1 MNISLKSVASRRNL
15 LLGTAGV
22 AAFASMGQ
30 LSSCSGTTNV
40 IPAVVDTINKIIAG
54 TCQIVPVLATVIDVI
69 ISVFPGAAGVA
80 TITDALAQQIA
91 TYICNLFKTAG
102 LKLGAHPGKTLS
114 AKLDGGKDK
123 ATVELHCYMI
133 VDGVLTYV

>member
-1 MNISLKSVASRRNL
+1 MKMEVSLKTLANRRNI
-15 LLGTAGV
+15 LLGTAGA

-30 LSSCSGTTNV
+30 LSGCSSTTV
-40 IPAVVDTINKIIAG
+40 IPAVVDVINKIIAG

-91 TYICNLFKTAG
+91 SYICNLFKTAG
-102 LKLGAHPGKTLS
+102 LQDGKHPGKALHAS
-114 AKLDGGKDK
+114 LKEG
-123 ATVELHCYMI
+123 ATPVPLHCYMI
-133 VDGVLTYV
+133 VNNQLAYV

>member
-1 MNISLKSVASRRNL
+1 MEALSLNKVASRRNI
-15 LLGTAGV
+15 LLGTVGV

-30 LSSCSGTTNV
+30 LSGCSTTTV
-40 IPAVVDTINKIIAG
+40 IPAVVDVINKIIAG

-91 TYICNLFKTAG
+91 SYICGLFKTAG
-102 LKLGAHPGKTLS
+102 LQDGKHPGKTLHAS
-114 AKLDGGKDK
+114 LK
-123 ATVELHCYMI
+123 AGASPVELHCYQ
-133 VDGVLTYV
+133 VVGGVLTYV